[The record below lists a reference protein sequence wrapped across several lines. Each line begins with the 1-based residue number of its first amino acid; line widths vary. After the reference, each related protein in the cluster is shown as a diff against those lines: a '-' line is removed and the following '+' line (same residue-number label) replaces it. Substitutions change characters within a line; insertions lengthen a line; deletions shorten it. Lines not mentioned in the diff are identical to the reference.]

1 MSSKVYFDDVLMDG
15 RAVAEAE
22 AEALAAVERE
32 VDAEAEAETV
42 LKLNDIERLIKYCPL
57 KFSAYFAGCLANR
70 RCEKDS
76 CAWWNSQWQGCC
88 LEALADILRLIYE
101 EKPNLWKE

>member
-1 MSSKVYFDDVLMDG
+1 MNLEAYDTMMDD
-15 RAVAEAE
+15 RAE

-32 VDAEAEAETV
+32 VDAEVEAEAI
-42 LKLNDIERLIKYCPL
+42 LKRSNEREGTRFCPL
-57 KFSAYFAGCLANR
+57 KFNSYLAGRFCDG
-70 RCEKDS
+70 DS
-76 CAWWNSQWQGCC
+76 CAWWNSPWQGCC